1 MAAIIKGTAH
11 LYGVS
16 GTYANANVLS
26 FRKRTTTANNGTT
39 EDENGNVIERRYDDV
54 TNEATI
60 TLRMESTF
68 AAPAVADEITY
79 DGIKY
84 IVVDVEESQQN
95 KGFREST
102 LNLITSEG
110 ITLA

>member
-1 MAAIIKGTAH
+1 MAAIIKGNAH
-11 LYGVS
+11 LYGIG
-16 GTYANANVLS
+16 GTYADASVIS
-26 FRKRTTTANNGTT
+26 FRLRTYTANTGQT

-60 TLRMESTF
+60 TLRMEATF
-68 AAPAVADEITY
+68 AAPAVGDEITY
-79 DGIKY
+79 DGTKY

-95 KGFREST
+95 KGFRET
-102 LNLITSEG
+102 TVNLITSEG